1 MFEIMRQLKDSID
14 KNEAVIELDLTEQ
27 HILYNCLNELRD
39 FRWGDKN
46 DFCEYQKQ
54 AIEFDTERFAIGQEA
69 KWRGFVEKALGL
81 TGEAGEVAE
90 IIKKSIRDQNMNLT
104 EDDKEAIKLE
114 LGDVLW
120 YLSAVSFYLGVSLEE
135 VAKSNLEKLNS
146 RKTRG
151 KIHEKNGKS
160 I

>member
-1 MFEIMRQLKDSID
+1 MRELKDSID
-14 KNEAVIELDLTEQ
+14 KNEAVIELDRAEQ
-27 HILYNCLNELRD
+27 YLLYACLNELRD

-46 DFCEYQKQ
+46 DFYEYQKQ

-81 TGEAGEVAE
+81 SGEAGEVAE
-90 IIKKSIRDQNMNLT
+90 KIKKIVRDQNMNLT

-120 YLSAVSFYLGVSLEE
+120 YLSAISFYLSISLEE
-135 VAKSNLEKLNS
+135 VAKVNLEKLNS
-146 RKTRG
+146 RKARG
-151 KIHEKNGKS
+151 KIHGS
-160 I
+160 GDDR

>member
-1 MFEIMRQLKDSID
+1 MFEIMRELKNSID
-14 KNEAVIELDLTEQ
+14 KNEVVVKLDPAEQ
-27 HILYNCLNELRD
+27 YIVYNCLNELRD

-46 DFCEYQKQ
+46 DFREYQQ
-54 AIEFDTERFAIGQEA
+54 SAIEFDTERFAIGQEA
-69 KWRGFVEKALGL
+69 KWRGFVEKTLGL
-81 TGEAGEVAE
+81 SGEAGEVAE
-90 IIKKSIRDQNMNLT
+90 KIKKIVRDQNMNLT

-120 YLSAVSFYLGVSLEE
+120 YLSAISFYLGVSLEE

-151 KIHEKNGKS
+151 KIHGS
-160 I
+160 GDDR